1 MLNDVKNIVILFKI
15 YWLSKYKLIVLIL
28 FLAVA
33 NLLLYWPASLYFLN
47 DDFVHIPLTDYGVL
61 FQQRSIRPIHE
72 LLVKFD
78 LLLWQKNATGYHVT
92 ALLLHFIVA
101 LQLYFLTK
109 TIQTNYFTAQASSA
123 KKTAL
128 LAVVLFLLYPQHAES
143 LAWVLGRTPTLSAIF
158 LLALIQL
165 FLQVN
170 YKPTTYILAF
180 LLFALTLLTY
190 EQSILFPIIFLLVAN
205 YQKTKKNQ
213 IHQYYFSVVTIAV
226 ALLYIIA
233 RKLVTTEIVGVYEG
247 ANFNVAHLKQ
257 LFANTLSLLY
267 RLFLNP
273 ISTTQTFL
281 MVAGLFTLL
290 SVTLVWYH
298 KSKLL
303 QKPFLLFIIVTCI
316 LLVPIVSLGITIRSF
331 ESGRYLYLPSIFLA
345 LALAIYIQ
353 QKQITPIKLGAFL
366 IVIAIYWGFG
376 KVQSSRHFFEAS
388 NYAKSVQQNVSHHF
402 SQSINDTLYIDTL
415 RLTVNRLPVYRM
427 GFKSGIHWL
436 NPLIDSNKIKVGY
449 YYDEFLV
456 HP

>member
-1 MLNDVKNIVILFKI
+1 MIL
-15 YWLSKYKLIVLIL
+15 LIL

-92 ALLLHFIVA
+92 ALILHFVVA

-109 TIQTNYFTAQASSA
+109 TIQTNYFRVQASSA

-165 FLQVN
+165 FIQVN
-170 YKPTTYILAF
+170 YKPSNYILAF
-180 LLFALTLLTY
+180 LLFTLTLLTY
-190 EQSILFPIIFLLVAN
+190 EQSILFPIIFLLIAN
-205 YQKTKKNQ
+205 YQKIKKIQ
-213 IHQYYFSVVTIAV
+213 LHQYYFSAVTMVV

-247 ANFNVAHLKQ
+247 ANFNVVHVLK
-257 LFANTLSLLY
+257 LFANATRLFY

-290 SVTLVWYH
+290 LIPIVWYH
-298 KSKLL
+298 KNKLL
-303 QKPFLLFIIVTCI
+303 QKPFLLFILVTGT

-345 LALAIYIQ
+345 MALAIYIQ
-353 QKQITPIKLGAFL
+353 QKHITPIKIGAFL
-366 IVIAIYWGFG
+366 FVITIYWGFG

-388 NYAKSVQQNVSHHF
+388 NYAKNVQEKVSLHF
-402 SQSINDTLYIDTL
+402 SQSITDTLYIDTL
-415 RLTVNRLPVYRM
+415 RLTLNRLPVYRM
-427 GFKSGIHWL
+427 GFKTGIYWL
-436 NPLIDSNKIKVGY
+436 NPLIDTNKIKVVY
-449 YYDEFLV
+449 YYDEFLEQ
-456 HP
+456 P